1 MRACKEIGIS
11 LPEFLFELNNYL
23 VYNHQMQ
30 VIVVK
35 HISFISVPYVLLPIL
50 QNLSGNPKCSLLIAK
65 DPEDRTDTVITI
77 YGDAVPVIPSLPC
90 LSTLISCLS
99 LLHFASDIFLNA

>member
-1 MRACKEIGIS
+1 MVDFACDQDGS
-11 LPEFLFELNNYL
+11 
-23 VYNHQMQ
+23 
-30 VIVVK
+30 
-35 HISFISVPYVLLPIL
+35 PIL
-50 QNLSGNPKCSLLIAK
+50 AVSSLAVHSKNLSGNPKCSLLVAK

-99 LLHFASDIFLNA
+99 LLHFSSDILLNA